1 MLCGFRE
8 ALQVLIHSA
17 RVDSQVSAEA
27 PPDGPDTRGLLRFD
41 YAASVSLFF
50 NKLFIS
56 GPWSWNDS
64 IMVLKGC
71 KIVEFLAFSSI
82 THV

>member
-1 MLCGFRE
+1 ML
-8 ALQVLIHSA
+8 VHSA
-17 RVDSQVSAEA
+17 RVDSQVTAEA
-27 PPDGPDTRGLLRFD
+27 PPDDPDTRGLLRFD

-56 GPWSWNDS
+56 GPCSWNDS

-71 KIVEFLAFSSI
+71 KIVEFLPFSLI
-82 THV
+82 TCV